1 MYKYAEIY
9 GGLVRD
15 LKESNL
21 GYTEFCSIFDP
32 SSYWLDVTGVEDIDI
47 GYVIKFTPEL
57 GTYFEAPEPK
67 VVEET
72 LETKRAKSLELLKAR
87 FAEAADKAWVD
98 SSLGFRANANETA
111 YRDVDG
117 LILLLEGQDTKLI
130 QFCDYDNLM
139 QALTLDKLKVLQKEI
154 AQNGTYLY
162 QQKWDYRD
170 TIEGAETMEEL
181 DTLSFSFKNMS
192 FMPADDN
199 GQNAVAEGP
208 VHSVS

>member
-1 MYKYAEIY
+1 M
-9 GGLVRD
+9 
-15 LKESNL
+15 
-21 GYTEFCSIFDP
+21 
-32 SSYWLDVTGVEDIDI
+32 
-47 GYVIKFTPEL
+47 
-57 GTYFEAPEPK
+57 
-67 VVEET
+67 
-72 LETKRAKSLELLKAR
+72 KAR